1 MNKHHKPNCFEKEK
15 MRIEAK
21 KAKELIDKHRKWVNQ
36 IEGSYSEK
44 EYAKKAALITIDEIL
59 EVESKKMINGDV
71 NEYDFWEIVKQEVL
85 NYD

>member
-1 MNKHHKPNCFEKEK
+1 MFNRSTKEKKEK

>member
-1 MNKHHKPNCFEKEK
+1 MFNLSTKEKKEK

>member
-1 MNKHHKPNCFEKEK
+1 